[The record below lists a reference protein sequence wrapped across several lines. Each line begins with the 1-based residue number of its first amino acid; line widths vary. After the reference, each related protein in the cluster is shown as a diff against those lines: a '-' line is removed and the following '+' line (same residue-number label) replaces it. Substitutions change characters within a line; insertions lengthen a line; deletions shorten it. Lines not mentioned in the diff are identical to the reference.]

1 MKKSDVIRMEPHENM
16 TKHGNA
22 VEKVA
27 IKKEKGMEQDHPN
40 SNGVDVM
47 EAANVRVCVP
57 VRGNNRG

>member
-1 MKKSDVIRMEPHENM
+1 MEPHENM